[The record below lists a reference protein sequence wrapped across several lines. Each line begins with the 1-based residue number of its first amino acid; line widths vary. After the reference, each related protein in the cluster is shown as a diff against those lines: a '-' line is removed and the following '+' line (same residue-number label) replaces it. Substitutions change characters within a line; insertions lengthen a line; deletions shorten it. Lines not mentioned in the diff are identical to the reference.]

1 MEQPE
6 RQEDVRMYFCL
17 LKDDTVLLVES
28 EIFFYSQAFDIK
40 N

>member
-6 RQEDVRMYFCL
+6 RQEDIRIYFCL
-17 LKDDTVLLVES
+17 FKDNTFLLVES